1 MMKNI
6 LVVILF
12 CVTSV
17 SSYGQEVKGK
27 MICKVKSNF
36 IASIDEGVSEV
47 YSRIEDSFSEG
58 DNLIFSFEFKPSK
71 ISIDRILV
79 ALDYK
84 NESLMY
90 RSLSG
95 VTIKL
100 IDNGF
105 TVDDVFVGQPIRNFD
120 SNRIDIEDFYSAN
133 LFLKRYYKN
142 DWSGRLTRTFY
153 PSTTSQI
160 ATLDCRQS
168 SDKVDDFIRE
178 VRKLAE

>member
-1 MMKNI
+1 MKNI

-90 RSLSG
+90 RSLSQA
-95 VTIKL
+95 L
-100 IDNGF
+100 QLN
-105 TVDDVFVGQPIRNFD
+105 
-120 SNRIDIEDFYSAN
+120 
-133 LFLKRYYKN
+133 
-142 DWSGRLTRTFY
+142 
-153 PSTTSQI
+153 
-160 ATLDCRQS
+160 
-168 SDKVDDFIRE
+168 
-178 VRKLAE
+178 

>member
-1 MMKNI
+1 
-6 LVVILF
+6 
-12 CVTSV
+12 
-17 SSYGQEVKGK
+17 
-27 MICKVKSNF
+27 
-36 IASIDEGVSEV
+36 
-47 YSRIEDSFSEG
+47 
-58 DNLIFSFEFKPSK
+58 
-71 ISIDRILV
+71 
-79 ALDYK
+79 
-84 NESLMY
+84 MY
-90 RSLSG
+90 RSLRG

-142 DWSGRLTRTFY
+142 DWSGRLTRPFY